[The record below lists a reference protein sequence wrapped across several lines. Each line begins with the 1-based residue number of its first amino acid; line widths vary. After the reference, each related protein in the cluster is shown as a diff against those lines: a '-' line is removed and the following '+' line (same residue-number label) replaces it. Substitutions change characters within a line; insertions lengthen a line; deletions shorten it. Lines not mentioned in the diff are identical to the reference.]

1 MTRGGRVLH
10 VHELVAKFR
19 PDPVRARVEAALQ
32 RGTGLHRGE
41 WLREALPLD
50 PAALKD
56 VADDISAWCREQMSA
71 SRRPYG
77 IDQMA
82 LAVACAEPGGAPLA
96 SKTFGVFRPVEFYRE
111 GGVAEH
117 LAEFIGAVDLER
129 VNASPRGVRFAAALF
144 SWGEVARDA
153 IFTDA
158 DS

>member
-1 MTRGGRVLH
+1 MLH

-50 PAALKD
+50 RQALRD
-56 VADDISAWCREQMSA
+56 VAEDISTWCREQMATSK
-71 SRRPYG
+71 RPYG

-82 LAVACAEPGGAPLA
+82 LAVACAEPGGSPLA

-117 LAEFIGAVDLER
+117 LAAFIDAVDLER
-129 VNASPRGVRFAAALF
+129 VNASRHGVRFAAALF

-153 IFTDA
+153 IFSDQDA
-158 DS
+158 